1 MNKLVNQAGLTFLFW
16 SCISLVVVA
25 QSDRYLDRV
34 ALKNGS
40 ILWGIVEIDENEVK
54 VFLDDD
60 HIVTV
65 QDTLIKSLK
74 YHKLNPASYKQR
86 NSGIYYQ
93 LLTGLMVGKAHQ
105 YSENVASFAAWFS
118 SGYKFDRKLGAGLG
132 AGLNYYSQQRHIPL
146 YLDIQGD
153 LLAGRVTPY
162 YQLNV
167 GWSWADERESFS
179 TVEKV
184 EGGLFVRPAFGV
196 KWHFPKHSWHFQVS
210 YVRQN
215 ATTFYE
221 PIDFG
226 NGAMLTNVEDRV
238 LQRMGLSFGIS
249 F

>member
-1 MNKLVNQAGLTFLFW
+1 MHKLINRTVLALLFW
-16 SCISLVVVA
+16 CCLSLGVSG

-40 ILWGIVEIDENEVK
+40 ILWGMVEIEENGIK

-60 HIVTV
+60 QTVMV
-65 QDTLIKSLK
+65 QDTLIKSVK
-74 YHKLNPASYKQR
+74 YHKLNPASYNQR
-86 NSGIYYQ
+86 NSGMYYQ
-93 LLTGLMVGKAHQ
+93 ILTGLMVGKPYQ
-105 YSENVASFAAWFS
+105 YSETMASFAGWFA
-118 SGYKFDRKLGAGLG
+118 SGYKFNRKFGAGLG
-132 AGLNYYSQQRHIPL
+132 VGLNYYPQQRHIPM
-146 YLDIQGD
+146 YIDVQGD

-179 TVEKV
+179 TVDRV
-184 EGGLFVRPAFGV
+184 EGGFFLRPAFGV

-215 ATTFYE
+215 ATTYYE